1 MTEECKELNRMKLEI
16 VERICWNCWLRNFR
30 KPLLPSLVFSF
41 PSCIHVMQQA
51 VFLVVI
57 CLHTLIIRMCK
68 WYTYKSI
75 TYVNDTHVKH
85 ISLFAKNLHFQ
96 CTKKFVHA
104 GAKTLVHIPFLNF
117 FFAFF
122 AKNTTPN
129 FKRKCPCP

>member
-1 MTEECKELNRMKLEI
+1 MLKGFAGI
-16 VERICWNCWLRNFR
+16 VGSETFR

-96 CTKKFVHA
+96 YTKKFIHE
-104 GAKTLVHIPFLNF
+104 GAKTLVHIPFLKF
-117 FFAFF
+117 FLLSLP
-122 AKNTTPN
+122 KTPHQILKEN
-129 FKRKCPCP
+129 AHKFQVFSMRP